1 ISDYRQTLCSYRKLF
16 GEAPPADVWPEVDER
31 FGAGLRARRVKL
43 QEYWLIPKP
52 VSRRTMLALLP
63 VTRSGA
69 IIGLIA
75 AALSLVVAGCAG
87 DASAPGLLTGPEFM
101 QLQFGIWLVSVLIA
115 WVLKNRRPAV
125 PDVELPELHPYEVA
139 HLSGGPS
146 LALDSALTSLIAR
159 GKLVC
164 DHATSALRVTPE
176 PLEPAHPLEQEVH
189 ACVAQTD
196 GLQLAAI
203 RRRAGALT
211 LPLAKRLEALGLTGQ
226 SSRLPFWVAMTAS
239 VVGGLRILSRLGSD
253 HPIGGLVL
261 LSLLGV
267 WLAWLMF
274 ARVSQRTPAG
284 DAVLTQLRQD
294 HQTVRELP
302 STLDSS
308 ATGPL
313 TLSIALFGLGVLANT
328 PLSDW
333 SALVTTTAGASEG
346 DGGGGDDGGDGGGG
360 CGGGCGGCGGCGGGE

>member
-1 ISDYRQTLCSYRKLF
+1 LF

-43 QEYWLIPKP
+43 EEYWLIPKP
-52 VSRRTMLALLP
+52 VSRRTILALLP
-63 VTRSGA
+63 ATRSGA

-87 DASAPGLLTGPEFM
+87 DASAPGSLTGPEFM
-101 QLQFGIWLVSVLIA
+101 QLLFGLWLVSVLIA
-115 WVLKNRRPAV
+115 WVLKNRRPAL

-139 HLSGGPS
+139 HLSGGPL
-146 LALDSALTSLIAR
+146 LALDSALTSLIAC

-164 DHATSALRVTPE
+164 DHTTSALRVTPE

-196 GLQLAAI
+196 GLKLAAI
-203 RRRAGALT
+203 RRRADVLT
-211 LPLAKRLEALGLTGQ
+211 VPLGKRLEAFGLTGQ
-226 SSRLPFWVAMTAS
+226 SSRLPFWVAMTAP

-253 HPIGGLVL
+253 RPVGGLVL
-261 LSLLGV
+261 LCLLGV
-267 WLAWLMF
+267 GLAWLMF

-284 DAVLTQLRQD
+284 DAVLTQLRQE
-294 HQTVRELP
+294 HQPVRELP
-302 STLDSS
+302 PTLDSS

-333 SALVTTTAGASEG
+333 SALVATTAGASNGDDGDDGDG
-346 DGGGGDDGGDGGGG
+346 DGGGGG
-360 CGGGCGGCGGCGGGE
+360 GGGCGGCGGCGGGCG